1 MLDSDLAELYHVPT
15 NALNRAVRRNASRFP
30 EDFMLQLTK
39 EEFENLRV
47 QSATSNLRRQI
58 GASSYGGRR
67 YLPYAFTELAVAML
81 SSVLNSD
88 RAVQMNIVI
97 MRAFVKLRELLASH
111 KDLARKIEKMEA
123 TQRDHAAFVQHRHQG
138 HRELGQGCEKRI

>member
-1 MLDSDLAELYHVPT
+1 
-15 NALNRAVRRNASRFP
+15 
-30 EDFMLQLTK
+30 
-39 EEFENLRV
+39 
-47 QSATSNLRRQI
+47 
-58 GASSYGGRR
+58 
-67 YLPYAFTELAVAML
+67 ML

-123 TQRDHAAFVQHRHQG
+123 TQRDHAALFSIVIKDIENLAKGVKNEFKKLKNPR
-138 HRELGQGCEKRI
+138 RRKVRIGYTAE